1 VIPKILI
8 CDDHPHVRRVLQMKL
23 EASGFEV
30 RLAADGREALALVRE
45 DPPQALITDITMPE
59 MGGRELCAAL
69 QAGGFLPRLRVLVIT
84 SRSDRESRDW
94 VAALPGVTLQEK
106 PLSPKQVRDWVLEQ
120 VGSAPEVSG

>member
-1 VIPKILI
+1 VIPKIVI

-30 RLAADGREALALVRE
+30 RLATTGREALAAIRE
-45 DPPQALITDITMPE
+45 VVPQVLITDLTMPE
-59 MGGRELCAAL
+59 MGGRELCTVLHATGL
-69 QAGGFLPRLRVLVIT
+69 LPPLRVLVVT
-84 SRSDRESRDW
+84 SRADRESRDW
-94 VAALPGVTLQEK
+94 VATLPGVTLLEK